1 MIKPLVLFIGLRYT
15 RAKRRSHFVSFISM
29 ASILGIAL
37 GISVLITVLSVIN
50 GFDEQIRNRF
60 FAIAPQLTL
69 TSTQDITQTWPQW
82 SEQVLKN
89 PQVAAAA
96 PFLNGQSMVLNGN
109 VLRGVNVVGII
120 PPAQRQISQL
130 NEQIIAG
137 NMESLKPGSFNVMI
151 GKSLAKQLDL
161 QLGDSVS
168 LFVAEKD
175 DDLLPRFDYQRFTVS
190 AIFSSSKGFG
200 FDQYLI
206 YTNMAD
212 AQTLLTQTEHWN
224 GLYLKLKNLYQAG
237 SVNHE
242 LRKILP
248 NEYSVSDWTQQFGSF
263 FQTLAMQ
270 KTMLFVILLFIVAIA
285 IFNLISTLIMVVN
298 EKRADIAIL
307 RTLGATPL
315 TIMGTFIIQGAIIGL
330 IGTLL
335 GLLGGIL
342 LSLNVTAIANG
353 IQRLFKVQLIS
364 ESVYFVDYLPAHIQF
379 ADVWQVCAIA
389 FGLSVL
395 ATIYPALIAFRT
407 QPAEVL
413 RYE

>member
-1 MIKPLVLFIGLRYT
+1 MLFIGLRYT
-15 RAKRRSHFVSFISM
+15 RAKRRSRFVSFISL
-29 ASILGIAL
+29 ASIIGIAL
-37 GISVLITVLSVIN
+37 GITVLITVLSVIN
-50 GFDEQIRNRF
+50 GFDEQIRNHF
-60 FAIAPQLTL
+60 FAIAPQLTV
-69 TSTQDITQTWPQW
+69 TSTEDISQSWPQW
-82 SEQVLKN
+82 VQRVKKN

-120 PPAQRQISQL
+120 PQEQARISQL
-130 NEQIIAG
+130 PQQVIAG
-137 NMESLKPGSFNVMI
+137 NIDTLKSNSFNLMI
-151 GKSLAKQLDL
+151 GKSLAKQMDL
-161 QLGDSVS
+161 QVGDSVS

-175 DDLLPRFDYQRFTVS
+175 DDMLPHFDYQRFTIS
-190 AIFSSSKGFG
+190 AIFTSSKGFG
-200 FDQYLI
+200 FDQYLV
-206 YTNMAD
+206 YANMAD
-212 AQTLLTQTEHWN
+212 VQTLLTHSERWN
-224 GLYLKLKNLYQAG
+224 GLYLKLNNLYQAG
-237 SVNHE
+237 TVNQE
-242 LRKILP
+242 LRKMLP
-248 NEYSVSDWTQQFGSF
+248 PEYSVSDWTQQFGSF

-285 IFNLISTLIMVVN
+285 IFNLVSTLIMVVN

-307 RTLGATPL
+307 RTLGATPF
-315 TIMGTFIIQGAIIGL
+315 TIMSTFIVQGALIGL
-330 IGTLL
+330 MGTLL

-353 IQRLFKVQLIS
+353 IQQLFKVQLIS
-364 ESVYFVDYLPAHIQF
+364 ESVYFVNYLPSHIQF
-379 ADVWQVCAIA
+379 SDVWQVCAIA